1 MLSGQHPHLVD
12 KTSSPV
18 PFPQV
23 QAKKRVIERGQP
35 TMTERGDERTRVWAM
50 VR

>member
-1 MLSGQHPHLVD
+1 MLSGPHPRLVD

-18 PFPQV
+18 PFPHV

-35 TMTERGDERTRVWAM
+35 AMTERGDERTRVWM
-50 VR
+50 VER